1 MNNVLPPQAGLTIGG
16 VIHQYTIEKNAEDD
30 ASVIIR
36 NENNLGNGYVY
47 ELNDNWDGLP
57 GSTKFG
63 YEVLPENIPRE
74 YWGDGEIVVEGNGTI
89 TDAYVAYDYRF
100 DECYIPL
107 NDPSCPGY
115 NDALYQYLLDNGLL
129 TGEIDTNDP
138 YYDEWVQAQLEQ
150 ETEVEEEERK
160 EEVADEKDEKE
171 EKSIEDK
178 LAVAGA
184 AEKITNAAEQQSMME
199 SLANLPKFDPY
210 YTVTIEGGTYEE
222 TISLQ
227 DKELPDN
234 RRALRNL
241 ASDEVHRSMVRS
253 QYD

>member
-1 MNNVLPPQAGLTIGG
+1 MNDVLPPQAGLTISG
-16 VIHQYTIEKNAEDD
+16 VIHQYTIEKDPAAD
-30 ASVIIR
+30 ATVNIR
-36 NENNLGNGYVY
+36 NENAIDGGYVY
-47 ELNDNWDGLP
+47 ELNDNWDGRP
-57 GSTKFG
+57 GNTKLG
-63 YEVLPENIPRE
+63 YELLTSPIPRE
-74 YWGDGEIVVEGNGTI
+74 YWGQGEITVDGDGQI

-107 NDPSCPGY
+107 SDPSCPGY
-115 NDALYQYLLDNGLL
+115 YDALYQYLLDNGLL
-129 TGEIDTNDP
+129 NGEMDMNDP

-150 ETEVEEEERK
+150 ETEVEEEEPK
-160 EEVADEKDEKE
+160 EEVADEEDEQE

-178 LAVAGA
+178 LAIAGA
-184 AEKITNAAEQQSMME
+184 AEKISDAAQQQAMME

-210 YTVTIEGGTYEE
+210 YSVTIEGGTYEE
-222 TISLQ
+222 TIKLQ

-241 ASDEVHRSMVRS
+241 ASDEAHRSMVRS